1 MAKRRKYQ
9 FSFLTLFAKLGLSK
23 VFFFFLNLAKRF
35 FFQSP
40 ANICCWRR
48 KKMSSHW
55 FFCVFCGIIE
65 GFVYGDFLL
74 AIPLLKSQR
83 KILISVKQKKNK
95 KCRDVSTQVK
105 SNELQWLRGFACWSI
120 TDFHFNERGC
130 FIYNFNN
137 MKPNCF

>member
-23 VFFFFLNLAKRF
+23 VFFLSQSCEKI

-65 GFVYGDFLL
+65 SFVYGDFLL

-83 KILISVKQKKNK
+83 KILISVKQKKY
-95 KCRDVSTQVK
+95 RDVSTEVK

-120 TDFHFNERGC
+120 TDFHFNEGGC

-137 MKPNCF
+137 MMPNCF